1 MEQPKDIPMIS
12 VVTPSFNQGRFLR
25 QCIESVL
32 LQTHRRFEFLIIDGG
47 STDETLSIIR
57 EYESSINYWISESDG
72 GQSDAINKG
81 FLRSSGEIV
90 AWLNTDDYYLPGAF
104 DSVVD
109 AYRADP
115 SAPFYFGDGLRVDE
129 TGSVIANFFPAG
141 TLAFDRQALV
151 MGLNYILQPST
162 FINRRALEQVGYLD
176 TGLHYGLDS
185 DFWMRLSGLGA
196 PRVVPSVLAATRE
209 YATTKTASG
218 SFERIEEL
226 RTISMKYSGLPI
238 TPGVLCYFLDTL
250 HRFVQKQ
257 KDSFPA
263 GYLSDIELFWQKTAA
278 LLERYNARS
287 DGFPLTSKKPP
298 RAWRLP
304 WVAFRP
310 WR

>member
-1 MEQPKDIPMIS
+1 MYRVSSLAAQSK
-12 VVTPSFNQGRFLR
+12 
-25 QCIESVL
+25 
-32 LQTHRRFEFLIIDGG
+32 FEILIIDGG
-47 STDETLSIIR
+47 STDETLSVIR
-57 EYESSINYWISESDG
+57 EYESSISYWVSESDS

-90 AWLNTDDYYLPGAF
+90 AWLNADDYYLPGAF

-129 TGSVIANFFPAG
+129 TGAVIANFFPAG

-185 DFWMRLSGLGA
+185 DLWMRLSGLGV

-218 SFERIEEL
+218 SFAAHRGTSNDFYEILGVANNTGRTLLFLGYPSSL
-226 RTISMKYSGLPI
+226 RAEAG
-238 TPGVLCYFLDTL
+238 
-250 HRFVQKQ
+250 RFV
-257 KDSFPA
+257 SRR
-263 GYLSDIELFWQKTAA
+263 LF
-278 LLERYNARS
+278 ERH
-287 DGFPLTSKKPP
+287 
-298 RAWRLP
+298 
-304 WVAFRP
+304 
-310 WR
+310 

>member
-1 MEQPKDIPMIS
+1 M
-12 VVTPSFNQGRFLR
+12 
-25 QCIESVL
+25 
-32 LQTHRRFEFLIIDGG
+32 
-47 STDETLSIIR
+47 
-57 EYESSINYWISESDG
+57 
-72 GQSDAINKG
+72 
-81 FLRSSGEIV
+81 
-90 AWLNTDDYYLPGAF
+90 NTDDYYLPGAF

-185 DFWMRLSGLGA
+185 DLWMRLSGLGV

-218 SFERIEEL
+218 SFGRIEEL
-226 RTISMKYSGLPI
+226 RKISMKHSGLPI

-257 KDSFPA
+257 GDSFPA

-287 DGFPLTSKKPP
+287 DGFPLISKKPP
-298 RAWRLP
+298 RARRFP